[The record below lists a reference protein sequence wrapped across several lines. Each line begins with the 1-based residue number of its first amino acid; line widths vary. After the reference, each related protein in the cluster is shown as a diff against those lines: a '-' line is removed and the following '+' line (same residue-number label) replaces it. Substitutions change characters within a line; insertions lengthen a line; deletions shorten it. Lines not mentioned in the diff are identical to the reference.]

1 MKKIGLLFDISYSM
15 KEKINN
21 IKDIDKANKKSDELI
36 EMIKNYQ
43 KILMQTFFQNY
54 LGLKFSF
61 YILFY
66 LINKNAM
73 KNLKI

>member
-61 YILFY
+61 YIRFY

>member
-1 MKKIGLLFDISYSM
+1 MKKMGYYLIFLIQWKKKLTILKIDI
-15 KEKINN
+15 
-21 IKDIDKANKKSDELI
+21 ANKKSDELI

-61 YILFY
+61 YIRFY

>member
-43 KILMQTFFQNY
+43 KILMQTFFQYY
-54 LGLKFSF
+54 LGFR
-61 YILFY
+61 IL
-66 LINKNAM
+66 L
-73 KNLKI
+73 L